1 MTDVL
6 EDTSPK
12 VETSLTTEKMVNLDE
27 IRREI
32 DDLVKKHV
40 KNYMDQLFLQQ
51 TEKIAWEVI
60 PDLAENLIRQE
71 ISKISSKIM
80 NDQN

>member
-1 MTDVL
+1 
-6 EDTSPK
+6 